1 MFHTTLMRITLWF
14 YDVDIKLKTIIDNIS
29 KLLI

>member
-14 YDVDIKLKTIIDNIS
+14 YDVDIKTKNNNR
-29 KLLI
+29 

>member
-14 YDVDIKLKTIIDNIS
+14 YDVDIKTKNNNRQYQ
-29 KLLI
+29 